1 MNPPDPASAFWRDQL
16 GINLALSAAALI
28 MLDRACAAGAQSIE
42 VTVIANAH
50 TCTDDAAGRCIH
62 NLGGLAA
69 AW

>member
-1 MNPPDPASAFWRDQL
+1 MTPPDPASTFWRSQL
-16 GINLALSAAALI
+16 SINLTLSAAALI
-28 MLDRACAAGAQSIE
+28 MLDRACAAAAPSIE